1 MSSKLALTYSH
12 YLSHIGM
19 GVKLIVC
26 SKCLWIIITTLH
38 SGNTQAAKQYP
49 PQTIPVKSCLER
61 VCLMVSMV
69 LKIAESAE
77 GLVDWY
83 IMAV

>member
-1 MSSKLALTYSH
+1 MTYS
-12 YLSHIGM
+12 YYRSHIGM
-19 GVKLIVC
+19 GLKLLIC
-26 SKCLWIIITTLH
+26 SKWKSCLWIKKTTLQLWQD
-38 SGNTQAAKQYP
+38 SSNQAIP

>member
-1 MSSKLALTYSH
+1 MFKMSLDNNNNFAFWQYS
-12 YLSHIGM
+12 S
-19 GVKLIVC
+19 
-26 SKCLWIIITTLH
+26 S
-38 SGNTQAAKQYP
+38 QAIP